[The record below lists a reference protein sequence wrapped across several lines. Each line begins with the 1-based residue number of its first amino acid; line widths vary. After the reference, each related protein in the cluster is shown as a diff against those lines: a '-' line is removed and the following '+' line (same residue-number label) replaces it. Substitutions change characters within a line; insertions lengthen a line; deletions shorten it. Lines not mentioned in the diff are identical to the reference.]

1 MTFADISIEEVV
13 ETPVST
19 QTILNEIRDM
29 LSRTLDSARTVL
41 ASGAVVVSLMSL
53 SLTQDSVITDNMT
66 PAVQVELPPM
76 QVIAHSGISLFMP
89 TDAQRRIED
98 NMNSLRSLQDGWDGE
113 AALKP
118 SYEALFQAN
127 LLTSLLDDKI
137 LTCCSLFPSNDS
149 GIFLQGRLPKG
160 RISVYMNGTE
170 MAYVVKGRDGSKL
183 SATVPSTIESVNY
196 LNSGALMYV

>member
-89 TDAQRRIED
+89 TR
-98 NMNSLRSLQDGWDGE
+98 
-113 AALKP
+113 
-118 SYEALFQAN
+118 
-127 LLTSLLDDKI
+127 
-137 LTCCSLFPSNDS
+137 CSTPH
-149 GIFLQGRLPKG
+149 
-160 RISVYMNGTE
+160 
-170 MAYVVKGRDGSKL
+170 
-183 SATVPSTIESVNY
+183 
-196 LNSGALMYV
+196 